1 MTAAPHEVQDPR
13 PGHDVPAEDWRTA
26 WAAALD
32 AVEMDVRT
40 AEELVRSLHEGVD
53 ELPPSPLAQDWVEPS
68 LLGPVPAEFA
78 ERARRLLQRQID
90 VGERLAEAV
99 VHARSQ
105 RRALGRFERAEQP
118 PVFVD
123 RAL

>member
-13 PGHDVPAEDWRTA
+13 PAPDAAGDDWRTA

-32 AVEMDVRT
+32 AVELDVQT
-40 AEELVRSLHEGVD
+40 AEELVRSLHQGVD
-53 ELPPSPLAQDWVEPS
+53 ELPPSPPAQDWVAPS

-78 ERARRLLQRQID
+78 ERARRLLQRQVD
-90 VGERLAEAV
+90 VSERLAEAV

-105 RRALGRFERAEQP
+105 RRALGRFERPEQP

-123 RAL
+123 KAL